1 MAPIGEKRKMA
12 KSPLALVK
20 ERFGDKEKLV
30 AAVEKLATKDLWLDR
45 VNADR
50 GLKMISNQKLLRL
63 HAALEDAKKRFG
75 TRAKLIDAIL
85 ALENRPKDK
94 GFQTRLE
101 KYPLPRLLDLE
112 AAAQKRKKAA
122 S

>member
-1 MAPIGEKRKMA
+1 MA
-12 KSPLALVK
+12 KTPLALVK
-20 ERFGDKEKLV
+20 ELFGDKEKLV

-75 TRAKLIDAIL
+75 TRAKLIEAIL
-85 ALENRPKDK
+85 VLENRPKDQ
-94 GFQTRLE
+94 GFQARLE

-112 AAAQKRKKAA
+112 AAGQKRKKAA

>member
-1 MAPIGEKRKMA
+1 MA
-12 KSPLALVK
+12 KSPLTVVK
-20 ERFGDKEKLV
+20 ERFGDKAKLV
-30 AAVEKLATKDLWLDR
+30 LAVEKLATKDLWLDR

-50 GLKMISNQKLLRL
+50 GLGMISNQKLLRL
-63 HAALEDAKKRFG
+63 HAALEDAQKRFG

-85 ALENRPKDK
+85 ALESRSKDA
-94 GFQTRLE
+94 GFKARLE

-112 AAAQKRKKAA
+112 AAAQKRKKKSA